1 MTRMSRF
8 LRAVAPL
15 VAFTLMPSFAAAQ
28 DTPPPAAAPQ
38 QAARPAPGKLPSIGD
53 KTKGLTKIDGYFPLY
68 WDAAAGTL
76 WMEIPAL
83 GAEVL
88 YVSSLS
94 AGLGS
99 NDIGLDRGQLGG
111 TAVVRF
117 ERVGP
122 KILMVQPNYDYRVTT
137 DNPYETRALQEA
149 FAKSTLWGFT
159 ASAESDGKILVELTD
174 FLLRDT
180 HGIVARLRPGTYR
193 LERSRSAVN
202 MERTKAFPKNTEMD
216 VMLTFVTDTPGPG
229 PGQQGGRISD
239 VAPSAAAI
247 TLGLHHSFVELPGP
261 GYEPREYDPRSGFFG
276 LSYAD
281 YSTPL
286 GQPMVKRFANRHRLH
301 KKDPRAAVSEA
312 VEPIVYY
319 LDRGT
324 PEPIRSALLDGARWW
339 NEAFEAAGY
348 RNAFQVEIMPEGA
361 DMLDVRYNVI
371 QWVHRS
377 TRGWSYGS
385 SVTDPRTGEIIKGH
399 VTLGSLRV
407 RQDYMIAEGLL
418 SPYATGT
425 ETPPE
430 LARMALARLRQ
441 LSAHEVGHTIGI
453 AHQYYN
459 NATGQISVMDYPHP
473 FVQLRADGTLDL
485 TRAYA
490 EGIGEWDKVAVR
502 WGYQDFPPDMPPV
515 QQKAALDSIIADAE
529 AKDLRFMTNQDTDL
543 TPQADQW
550 ALGHD
555 MSAELERM
563 LQVRRT
569 ALQRFGENAIQRGM
583 PLATLEETLV
593 PLYMHHR
600 YQVEATV
607 SAIGGQRYTYALRG
621 YAAPDPVK
629 WVPAAEQR
637 AALDAI
643 LSTLRPSE
651 LALPKALLD
660 RIPPRPSGYG
670 RSRELF
676 PRFTGGA
683 FDPITPAMVAAQH
696 ALSQILTA
704 SRGARLVAQHAVDP
718 SLPGLTDVLKR
729 VTDATFGVKPANAYE
744 AEIARAVQGVV
755 VSQLI
760 ALAGNADMPQ
770 VRAEALQALTAIGA
784 ESGRETAMASAPAA
798 ARAHHLQLA
807 SDIKRF
813 VERPMEPVRPSPLP
827 QPPPGA
833 PIGQPSLLYCDH
845 DRELQIY
852 DPSAR
857 R

>member
-1 MTRMSRF
+1 MR
-8 LRAVAPL
+8 
-15 VAFTLMPSFAAAQ
+15 MPSCRPFAALLVLIAVSYVPSAAQ
-28 DTPPPAAAPQ
+28 APPARQ
-38 QAARPAPGKLPSIGD
+38 APGKLPSIEE
-53 KTKGLTKIDGYFPLY
+53 KTSGFTKIDGYFPLY

-76 WMEIPAL
+76 WMEIPSF
-83 GAEVL
+83 GTEVL
-88 YVSSLS
+88 YVSALS

-99 NDIGLDRGQLGG
+99 NDIGLDRGQLGA

-137 DNPYETRALQEA
+137 DNPAERRALDEA

-159 ASAESDGKILVELTD
+159 AAAESDGKVLVELTD

-180 HGIVARLRPGTYR
+180 HGIIARLRPATYR
-193 LERSRSAVN
+193 LDRTRSVVN
-202 MERTKAFPKNTEMD
+202 MARTKGFPKNTEMD
-216 VMLTFVTDTPGPG
+216 VTLTFVTDTPGPG
-229 PGQQGGRISD
+229 PGQPGGRISD
-239 VAPSAAAI
+239 VAPSPEAV
-247 TLGLHHSFVELPGP
+247 TLGLHHSIVELPGP

-286 GQPMVKRFANRHRLH
+286 GQPMTKRFANRHRLH
-301 KKDPRAAVSEA
+301 KKDPRAAVSDA

-339 NEAFEAAGY
+339 NQAFEAAGY
-348 RNAFQVEIMPEGA
+348 RNAFQVELMPEGA

-385 SVTDPRTGEIIKGH
+385 SVADPRTGEIIKGH

-407 RQDYMIAEGLL
+407 RQDYLIAEGLL

-425 ETPPE
+425 ETPPA
-430 LARMALARLRQ
+430 LAAMALARLRQ
-441 LSAHEVGHTIGI
+441 LSAHEVGHTLGI

-459 NATGQISVMDYPHP
+459 SAHGQISVMDYPHP
-473 FVQLRADGTLDL
+473 FVQLGADGALDL
-485 TRAYA
+485 SRAYGTA
-490 EGIGEWDKVAVR
+490 IGEWDKVAVR
-502 WGYQDFPPDMPPV
+502 WGYQDFPDTMPAAA
-515 QQKAALDSIIADAE
+515 QKAALDRIIADAE

-555 MSAELERM
+555 MGAELERM
-563 LQVRRT
+563 MQVRRT
-569 ALQRFGENAIQRGM
+569 ALQKFGERAIQRGM
-583 PLATLEETLV
+583 PLATLEEALV
-593 PLYMHHR
+593 PLYLHHR
-600 YQVEATV
+600 YQVEATA

-621 YAAPDPVK
+621 YAAGDPVT
-629 WVPAAEQR
+629 WVGAAEQR
-637 AALDAI
+637 AALDTI
-643 LSTLRPSE
+643 LATLRPSE

-660 RIPPRPSGYG
+660 RIPPRPSGFG

-683 FDPITPAMVAAQH
+683 FDPIAPAMAAAQH
-696 ALSQILTA
+696 AIAQVLTA
-704 SRGARLVAQHAVDP
+704 SRAARLVAQHAVDP
-718 SLPGLTDVLKR
+718 SLPGLTDVISR
-729 VTDATFGVKPANAYE
+729 ITAATFGPAPAGPYE
-744 AEIARAVQGVV
+744 AAIARAVQTVV
-755 VSQLI
+755 VNQLI
-760 ALAGNADMPQ
+760 VLAGSADMPQ
-770 VRAEALQALTAIGA
+770 VRAEAQLALSEIGA
-784 ESGRETAMASAPAA
+784 TSGRASGMTSDMPV
-798 ARAHHLQLA
+798 RAHHLQLA
-807 SDIKRF
+807 TDIKRF
-813 VERPMEPVRPSPLP
+813 LERPMEPVRPSPLP

-833 PIGQPSLLYCDH
+833 PIGMPDLLYCDH
-845 DRELQIY
+845 DELWPVY
-852 DPSAR
+852 AAR
-857 R
+857 RDR

>member
-1 MTRMSRF
+1 MRIP
-8 LRAVAPL
+8 VG
-15 VAFTLMPSFAAAQ
+15 VPSVVLALTFAGPSVAAAQ
-28 DTPPPAAAPQ
+28 DTPPAPAPP
-38 QAARPAPGKLPSIGD
+38 QAARPAPGKLPSID
-53 KTKGLTKIDGYFPLY
+53 EKTKGFTKIDGYVPLY

-83 GAEVL
+83 GTEVL
-88 YVSSLS
+88 YVSALS

-99 NDIGLDRGQLGG
+99 NDIGLDRGQLGA

-137 DNPYETRALQEA
+137 DNDYERRALEEA

-159 ASAESDGKILVELTD
+159 AAAESGGKVLVELTD

-180 HGIVARLRPGTYR
+180 HGIVARLRPATYR
-193 LERSRSAVN
+193 LDRTRSVVN
-202 MERTKAFPKNTEMD
+202 MARTKGFPKNTEMD
-216 VMLTFVTDTPGPG
+216 VTLTFVTDTPGPG
-229 PGQQGGRISD
+229 PGQQGGRIGD
-239 VAPSAAAI
+239 VTPSAEAI
-247 TLGLHHSFVELPGP
+247 TLGLHHSILELPGP

-276 LSYAD
+276 LSYSD

-286 GQPMVKRFANRHRLH
+286 GQPMTKRFANRHRLA

-324 PEPIRSALLDGARWW
+324 PEPVRSALLDGARWW
-339 NEAFEAAGY
+339 NQAFEAAGY
-348 RNAFQVEIMPEGA
+348 RNAFQVELMPEGA
-361 DMLDVRYNVI
+361 DMLDARYNVI

-418 SPYATGT
+418 SPYANGT
-425 ETPPE
+425 ETPPV
-430 LARMALARLRQ
+430 LAEMALARLRQ
-441 LSAHEVGHTIGI
+441 LSAHEVGHTLGI

-459 NATGQISVMDYPHP
+459 SPAGQISVMDYPHP

-485 TRAYA
+485 SKAYA
-490 EGIGEWDKVAVR
+490 NAIGEWDKVAIR
-502 WGYQDFPPDMPPV
+502 WGYTDFPDGTNER
-515 QQKAALDSIIADAE
+515 AALDRIIADAE

-550 ALGHD
+550 ALGSD
-555 MSAELERM
+555 MSAALERM

-569 ALQRFGENAIQRGM
+569 ALQRFGETAIQRGV
-583 PLATLEETLV
+583 PLAMLEETLV
-593 PLYMHHR
+593 PLYLHHR
-600 YQVEATV
+600 YQVEATA

-621 YAAPDPVK
+621 YATGDPVT
-629 WVPAAEQR
+629 WVSAAEQR
-637 AALDAI
+637 AALDTI

-670 RSRELF
+670 RTRELF

-683 FDPITPAMVAAQH
+683 FDPIAPAMVAAQH
-696 ALSQILTA
+696 ALSQMLTA
-704 SRGARLVAQHAVDP
+704 SRAARLVAQHAVDP
-718 SLPGLTDVLKR
+718 SLPGLIAVIGRIVESTFPAQPIA
-729 VTDATFGVKPANAYE
+729 DAYH
-744 AEIARAVQGVV
+744 AEIARAVQRVV
-755 VSQLI
+755 ADQIMS
-760 ALAGNADMPQ
+760 LAADAEMPQ
-770 VRAEALQALTAIGA
+770 VRAEALVFLDQLAGRGA
-784 ESGRETAMASAPAA
+784 GDDESW
-798 ARAHHLQLA
+798 RAHRALLA
-807 SDIKRF
+807 ADIERF
-813 VERPMEPVRPSPLP
+813 RDRPLEPVRRSSLP

-845 DRELQIY
+845 SEFQFSERFF
-852 DPSAR
+852 
-857 R
+857 